1 MPNIKSTLTTLFL
14 FFAVVSFSQSF
25 YTESR
30 ASKKWVRKQFRK
42 LSKDERIAQL
52 MIIRAHS
59 NLGADH
65 IEQVTELISKYNV
78 GGLCF
83 FQGGPVRQAK
93 LTNFYQSISKTPLMI
108 TTDAEWGL
116 GMRLDSVIPF
126 PRQLMQGAGA
136 DESVIYEIGKA
147 VGQQCKRMGIQVNYA
162 PVVDINNNP
171 LNPVINDRSFGEDKY
186 RVTRMAI
193 AYTKGI
199 QEQGVMGTV
208 KHFPGHGDVS
218 VDSHKD
224 LPVINKTREQLEQL
238 ELYPFRELIKA
249 GIGSVMIAHLSVPAI
264 DTSAHLPSSLS
275 PQHINGLLRK
285 DLGFTGISFTD
296 ALEMQ
301 GVTKYYPKGEAA
313 LRSIIAGNDLLCLPG
328 DVPGTIA
335 AVHQAIEKGEIT
347 WDEINAKVKKVLLV
361 KYNLGLQKVDS
372 IAYDGLIDDLNAA
385 TNPIRKKIS
394 EESITLLKKD
404 NPNIF
409 PLTSHQRIAY
419 ISVGAPGENTLS
431 TALKTNY
438 HADVYLF
445 GSKSSIGKQLM
456 DDQTGVTTIE
466 KTDSTAVE
474 QLLSTL
480 QQKGYDKIII
490 GLHNYNRRPA
500 NQFGLSAPSL
510 YLLNAL
516 QRYQHLTLV
525 FGNPYAIQYLQ
536 KPQNLLACYEDD
548 DLTQQAA
555 YDILTGK
562 IGAKGKLP
570 VTINDSFP
578 VGNGLSWHPYFAPV
592 NAASVGMNESKLV
605 SIDSIAQA
613 AIDKKAF
620 PGCVILVAKNGALV
634 YNKAFGHTDFS
645 KQQKITT
652 DHVFDLA
659 SVTKISA
666 TTVSIMK
673 LFEEGK
679 IDLQQTL
686 GHYLPWMKGTNKAN
700 LTLRQILLHEAGLVP
715 FITFYKE
722 LVDTAT
728 KQLLPGNFTSIPDAD
743 HRFRVASNMYLRND
757 WQDTIQARIAGS
769 PLGKE
774 GKYVYS
780 DNDFILLGK
789 IVETVSGKSLSE
801 YAAENFYKPL
811 QMNSTGFNPTE
822 RIQENLLVPT
832 EKDDFFR
839 HQLIKGD
846 VHDEGAALMGGIA
859 GHAGLFSN
867 AYDLAQLYQLLLNN
881 GTLNGIRLF
890 QPATIQLFTSY
901 GSPNS
906 RRGLGFDKPEKDN
919 ATRKDPY
926 PSISAPPETYGH
938 TGFTGICV
946 WADPVNN
953 LLFIFMSNRVNP
965 TRNNNL
971 LSQMN
976 VRSNIQDA
984 IYQAIQH

>member
-1 MPNIKSTLTTLFL
+1 MPNMKFSLATLLL
-14 FFAVVSFSQSF
+14 FFAVAGFSQSF
-25 YTESR
+25 YAETP
-30 ASKKWVRKQFRK
+30 AAKKWVKKQFRK

-65 IEQVTELISKYNV
+65 IAQVTELISKYNV

-83 FQGGPVRQAK
+83 FQGGPIRQAK

-108 TTDAEWGL
+108 TIDAEWGL
-116 GMRLDSVIPF
+116 GMRLDSVTPF

-136 DESVIYEIGKA
+136 DEGVIYEVGKA

-199 QEQGVMGTV
+199 QEQRVMGTV

-301 GVTKYYPKGEAA
+301 GVTKYYPRGEAA

-335 AVHQAIEKGEIT
+335 AVHQAIKNGEIT
-347 WDEINAKVKKVLLV
+347 WNEINAKVKKVLLV

-372 IAYDGLIDDLNAA
+372 IVYDGLINDLNAA

-404 NPNIF
+404 NANIF
-409 PLTSHQRIAY
+409 PLIPQQRIAY
-419 ISVGAPGENTLS
+419 VSVGAPGENTIS

-445 GSKSSIGKQLM
+445 GSKSAIGKQLM

-466 KTDSTAVE
+466 KTDSAAVE
-474 QLLSTL
+474 QLLNTL
-480 QQKGYDKIII
+480 QQKGYDKIIV
-490 GLHNYNRRPA
+490 GLHNFNRRPA
-500 NQFGLSAPSL
+500 NQFGLSAPSQ
-510 YLLNAL
+510 YLLNTL
-516 QRYQHLTLV
+516 QQYQHLTLV

-536 KPQNLLACYEDD
+536 NPRNLLACYEDD

-555 YDILTGK
+555 YDIITGK

-578 VGNGLSWHPYFAPV
+578 VGKGLSWHPYFAPAS
-592 NAASVGMNESKLV
+592 AASVGLNETKLA

-620 PGCVILVAKNGALV
+620 PGCVILVAKNGSLV
-634 YNKAFGHTDFS
+634 YNKAFGYTDFS
-645 KQQKITT
+645 RQQKTTT

-673 LFEEGK
+673 LYEEGK

-686 GHYLPWMKGTNKAN
+686 GYYLPWMKGTDKSN

-722 LVDTAT
+722 LVDSAS
-728 KQLLPGNFTSIPDAD
+728 KQPLPGNFTVVPDAA
-743 HRFRVASNMYLRND
+743 HRFRVANNMYLRND
-757 WQDTIQARIAGS
+757 WQDTIQARIAAS
-769 PLGKE
+769 PLGKQ
-774 GKYVYS
+774 GKYIYS

-789 IVETVSGKSLSE
+789 IVEAVSGKPLNE

-811 QMNSTGFNPTE
+811 QMSSTGFNPTE
-822 RIQENLLVPT
+822 RISDNLLVPT
-832 EKDDFFR
+832 EKDDYFR

-846 VHDEGAALMGGIA
+846 VHDEGAALMGGVA

-867 AYDLAQLYQLLLNN
+867 AYDLAQLYQLLLNG

-919 ATRKDPY
+919 ASRKDPY
-926 PSISAPPETYGH
+926 PSISAPAETFGH

-971 LSQMN
+971 LSQLN

-984 IYQAIQH
+984 IYQAIQR